1 MGVAS
6 ALYPLLKLLVSDS
19 VELSGEMFVCVRR
32 PSLT

>member
-1 MGVAS
+1 M
-6 ALYPLLKLLVSDS
+6 LVSDS